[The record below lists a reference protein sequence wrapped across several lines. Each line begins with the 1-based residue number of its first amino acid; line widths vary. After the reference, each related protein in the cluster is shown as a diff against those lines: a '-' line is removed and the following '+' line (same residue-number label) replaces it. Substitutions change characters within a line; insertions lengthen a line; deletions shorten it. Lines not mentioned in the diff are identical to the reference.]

1 MINQEMKRKMLISFL
16 LHNISTLDLPI
27 TKPYLTIFGDLL
39 LDNMFFVKSWSIYSI
54 FYWRI
59 ALPLFCSVSNLG
71 LNDWKG
77 QCAIVWWYLGTSSS
91 IQRKKKELHPFS
103 WNDPEGREPIY
114 KRIWDKSSLHFFQSS
129 LGTPQ
134 SCVYKVLQILNL
146 CAGIDTVVFALC
158 SKMINY
164 SLMKNLVC
172 QNNL

>member
-91 IQRKKKELHPFS
+91 IQRKKRSFIHFPEMIQKGGSPSIKGYGTNHLCTFS
-103 WNDPEGREPIY
+103 NLLLEPPKIVYTKYY
-114 KRIWDKSSLHFFQSS
+114 KYW
-129 LGTPQ
+129 T
-134 SCVYKVLQILNL
+134 Y
-146 CAGIDTVVFALC
+146 GIDTQLVVFALF
-158 SKMINY
+158 NT
-164 SLMKNLVC
+164 LVSSR
-172 QNNL
+172 